1 MRGEGDLRELGG
13 MGETKNP
20 SEESGVLEET
30 KNPSEGVQACVGRD
44 RDATMA
50 ILVKEECNP
59 CEYLPDLI

>member
-1 MRGEGDLRELGG
+1 MGG
-13 MGETKNP
+13 TGETKNP

-50 ILVKEECNP
+50 ILVKETP
-59 CEYLPDLI
+59 IRVKYLPGLI